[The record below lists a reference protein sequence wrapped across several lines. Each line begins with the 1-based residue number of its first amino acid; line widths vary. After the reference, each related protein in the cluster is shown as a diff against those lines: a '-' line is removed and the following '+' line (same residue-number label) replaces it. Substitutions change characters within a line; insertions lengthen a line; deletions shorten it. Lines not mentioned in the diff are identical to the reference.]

1 MNKPIVPIWEKALL
15 TVDEASSY
23 TNIGSARLREL
34 AELHEA
40 SRLIVRVG
48 TKCLFKRH
56 LLEQYLESAS
66 TI

>member
-1 MNKPIVPIWEKALL
+1 MSKPDVPIWEKALL

-34 AELHEA
+34 AGLREA
-40 SRLIVRVG
+40 SRLTVWVG
-48 TKCLFKRH
+48 TKCLFKRK

-66 TI
+66 AI